1 MDINKS
7 ILSYKDKINAVS
19 PSFCIAKW
27 KQVTL
32 HLQTGHNHSC
42 HHPTT
47 HKVPLGELVV
57 NPSALHNT
65 NFKKEQRKMM
75 LAGERP
81 EECDYCWR
89 VEDSSDN
96 SISDRIYKS
105 YDQTWAQPYLE
116 EIKKFTGDEDVNPS
130 YLEVSFSSVCN
141 FKCSY
146 CSPQISSAWMEEIQ
160 QHGAYPTSTQF
171 NNIEWF
177 KETDQMPIPHNQYN
191 PYVDAFWKWWPAV
204 YPTLKHFRITG
215 GEPLLTKDTFKAL
228 DYMIENPNPNIDF
241 SINSNMCVPDSLLT
255 KFIEKIKVITEEKK
269 VAKFK
274 IFTSSDTYGEQAEYI
289 RNGLD
294 YDQWI
299 NNIRRVLTEVP
310 GVTFTI
316 MSTYNSMSV
325 PQYLKFLK
333 DILAIKQEFGA
344 RDTSPLIIDIPY
356 LRYPAHQ
363 AVFILPNAWAEQIKS
378 QVDFMYANLDQGSE
392 KRGFFN
398 WEADKFK
405 RIYELVIN
413 KKDDND
419 IARLRHDFVAFVDEH
434 DRRRGTD
441 FLKTFPEFKELYES
455 WRQKI

>member
-1 MDINKS
+1 MDINQS
-7 ILSYKDKINAVS
+7 ILSYRDKINEVS

-47 HKVPLGELVV
+47 HKVPLEELVV
-57 NPSALHNT
+57 NPGALHNT

-81 EECDYCWR
+81 AECDYCWR

-141 FKCSY
+141 LKCSY

-160 QHGAYPTSTQF
+160 QHGAYPTSTKF

-177 KETDQMPIPHNQYN
+177 KATDQMPIPHNQYN
-191 PYVDAFWKWWPAV
+191 PYVDAFWKWWPKV

-241 SINSNMCVPDSLLT
+241 SINSNMCIPDSLLA
-255 KFIEKIKVITEEKK
+255 KFIEKIKVITQEKK

-274 IFTSSDTYGEQAEYI
+274 IFTSADTFGTQAEYV
-289 RNGLD
+289 RNGLN

-299 NNIRRVLTEVP
+299 GNIRKVLTEVP
-310 GVTFTI
+310 GVAFTI
-316 MSTYNSMSV
+316 MSTYNVMSV
-325 PQYLKFLK
+325 PRYLEFLQ
-333 DILAIKQEFGA
+333 DMLAIKREFGD
-344 RDTSPLIIDIPY
+344 RKTSPLFVDIPY

-363 AVFILPNAWAEQIKS
+363 SVFILPVEWAEQIKT
-378 QVDFMYANLDQGSE
+378 QVDFMNANVDHGPEQ
-392 KRGFFN
+392 RGFFQ

-405 RIYELVIN
+405 RIYELVLN
-413 KKDDND
+413 KQDDND
-419 IARLRHDFVAFVDEH
+419 IHRLRKDFVAFVDEH
-434 DRRRGTD
+434 DRRRSTD
-441 FLKTFPEFKELYES
+441 FVKTFPEFEELYKF
-455 WRQKI
+455 WK